1 MRYLEHGCMVNI
13 HIYPEARH
21 ELLFELNHDD
31 VMEDILDFIRDH
43 IK

>member
-1 MRYLEHGCMVNI
+1 MVNI
-13 HIYPEARH
+13 HINPEARH